1 MIRRRS
7 FITLLGSA
15 ASWPLAARAQQR
27 ERVRRIGILQLGSSR
42 SAVPSLFGQSPL
54 EAFKRGLVELGW
66 IEGRNIR
73 FEERWADGN
82 LQLLPIYAAEL
93 ARLTPDAIFVS
104 NSPTLREM
112 RHATSE
118 IPIVFA
124 AVADPVG
131 QGFVSS
137 LARPGGN
144 ITGFASREFGLA
156 TKTLELLKKVA
167 PAVDHVA
174 FLYDP
179 QQPAAVGIW
188 AEIEAAAPLLG
199 MQPSKVP
206 VRTAGEIETAI
217 AALARASN
225 GGAYVL
231 ASPATDVHGELI
243 ATLAQRHRLPVVHE
257 FRYFVEVGGLASY
270 GPDDRDLSRRAA
282 SYVDRI
288 LRGEKPRDL
297 PVQLPTKF
305 QLVINLKTAKAL
317 GLEIP
322 PGVLAIAD
330 EVIE

>member
-1 MIRRRS
+1 MQRRS
-7 FITLLGSA
+7 FLTFLGGA
-15 ASWPLAARAQQR
+15 AAAWPLTARGQQGDR
-27 ERVRRIGILQLGSSR
+27 MRRIGILQLGSSR
-42 SAVPSLFGQSPL
+42 TADRSLFGPIQL
-54 EAFKRGLVELGW
+54 EALKRGLVELGW

-82 LQLLPIYAAEL
+82 FQLLPIYAAEL

-124 AVADPVG
+124 GVADPVG

-167 PAVDHVA
+167 PAVDHVT

-188 AEIEAAAPLLG
+188 AEVETAAPLLG

-217 AALARASN
+217 PALARASN
-225 GGAYVL
+225 GGVYVL
-231 ASPATDVHGELI
+231 ASPATDLRGELI

-257 FRYFVEVGGLASY
+257 FRYFVGVGGLASY
-270 GPDDRDLSRRAA
+270 GPDDLDLSRRAA

-317 GLEIP
+317 GLDIP
-322 PGVLAIAD
+322 PGVLAIVD

>member
-1 MIRRRS
+1 MRRRD
-7 FITLLGSA
+7 FITLLGGA
-15 ASWPLAARAQQR
+15 AAVWPLATRAQQGDPI
-27 ERVRRIGILQLGSSR
+27 RRIGILQLGSSQTTGR
-42 SAVPSLFGQSPL
+42 SIFGQIPV
-54 EAFKRGLVELGW
+54 EAFKRGLAELGW

-82 LQLLPIYAAEL
+82 LQLLPTYAAEL
-93 ARLTPDAIFVS
+93 ARQTPDAIFVS

-137 LARPGGN
+137 LAMPGGN
-144 ITGFASREFGLA
+144 ITGFVSREFGFA
-156 TKTLELLKKVA
+156 TKTLELLKKIA
-167 PAVDHVA
+167 PAVDHVT

-206 VRTAGEIETAI
+206 VRTAGEIEAAI
-217 AALARASN
+217 PALARASN
-225 GGAYVL
+225 GGVYVL
-231 ASPATDVHGELI
+231 ASPATDLHGELI

-270 GPDDRDLSRRAA
+270 GPDDHDLSRRAA

-288 LRGEKPRDL
+288 LRGEKPRSL

-305 QLVINLKTAKAL
+305 QVVINLRTAKAL
-317 GLEIP
+317 GITIP
-322 PGVLAIAD
+322 QALLVAAD

>member
-1 MIRRRS
+1 MRRRD
-7 FITLLGSA
+7 FIAGLGGA
-15 ASWPLAARAQQR
+15 AAWPLAAHGQQSDR
-27 ERVRRIGILQLGSSR
+27 MRRIGILQLGSSR
-42 SAVPSLFGQSPL
+42 TAVRSVGQIQL
-54 EAFKRGLVELGW
+54 EAFKRGLAELGW

-73 FEERWADGN
+73 FEERWADDN

-112 RHATSE
+112 RQATSE

-137 LARPGGN
+137 LALPGGN
-144 ITGFASREFGLA
+144 ITGFVSREFGLA

-167 PAVDHVA
+167 PAVEHVA

-217 AALARASN
+217 PALARASN
-225 GGAYVL
+225 SGVYVL
-231 ASPATDVHGELI
+231 ASPATDLHRELI

-270 GPDDRDLSRRAA
+270 GPDDDDLSRRAA

-305 QLVINLKTAKAL
+305 QLVINLKAAKAL

-322 PGVLAIAD
+322 PGILAIAD